1 MNTFKC
7 WLIAQTEVLGGLVFI
22 LGILLMQDDG
32 AILKTEILPSYLKSI
47 WLLTTIASVAFVLS
61 TMITIFTWRNF
72 EEVVSRSL
80 VWRRSNV
87 DLFSMK
93 IKYSLNI
100 FIQILII
107 SIALTYEII
116 VFVTLYKSGVIYVT
130 Y

>member
-47 WLLTTIASVAFVLS
+47 WLLTTIASAAFVLS

-116 VFVTLYKSGVIYVT
+116 VFVTLYKGGVIYVT